1 MNLALFDLDHTLI
14 DFDSGMAWLRFLVAR
29 GVLPAAAAEDYLA
42 CCRAYVAG
50 RLDIRA
56 LHRACIAPLAPFA
69 FERLLAWRDA
79 FERAMAPRLPAAL
92 RSLVEAHMDAG
103 DRCAIVTATS
113 RFVAEPFAR
122 LFGVAQ
128 LIATESETIDGR
140 FSGEVVGEPC
150 HREHKP
156 AHVSAWLAADGSSL
170 GDFAHSAFYT
180 DSIGDLPLLQAV
192 SEPVAVAP
200 DAALRALALANGWRI
215 VERAGGRTGGAATDI
230 TKRLQPRS

>member
-1 MNLALFDLDHTLI
+1 VNLALFDLDHTLI
-14 DFDSGMAWLRFLVAR
+14 AFDSGMAWMRFLVAR
-29 GVLPAAAAEDYLA
+29 GALPAAAAEHYLA
-42 CCRAYVAG
+42 CCRGYVAG

-69 FERLLAWRDA
+69 VERLLAWRA
-79 FERAMAPRLPAAL
+79 EFERAMAPQLPAAM
-92 RSLVEAHMDAG
+92 RSLVGVHLEAG
-103 DRCAIVTATS
+103 DRCAIVTATA

-140 FSGEVVGEPC
+140 FNGEIVGEPC

-156 AHVSAWLAADGSSL
+156 AHVAARLAACGTSL
-170 GDFAHSAFYT
+170 GEFAHSSFYT

-200 DAALRALALANGWRI
+200 DAALRRLALARGWRI
-215 VERAGGRTGGAATDI
+215 VERAQRRTGDAA
-230 TKRLQPRS
+230 